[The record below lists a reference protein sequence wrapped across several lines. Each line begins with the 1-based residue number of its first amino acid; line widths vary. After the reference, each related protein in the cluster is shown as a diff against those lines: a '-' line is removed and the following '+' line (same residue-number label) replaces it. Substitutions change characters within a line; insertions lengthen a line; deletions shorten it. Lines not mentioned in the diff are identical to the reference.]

1 MRDKVTIK
9 IDYPKTPE
17 GKAKWNR
24 QYGLNAY
31 WSGKHWAARKKDADF
46 WHMLVKSVLPK
57 KCKKFDKPVE
67 IKFFW
72 NDGLDIDN
80 HSAIGKM
87 IVDGMKGILFTD
99 DGKKYVKKVSH
110 EYHDED
116 YIKVEVEELK
126 DVQA

>member
-1 MRDKVTIK
+1 MTIK
-9 IDYPKTPE
+9 IDYPKKSE

-46 WHMLVKSVLPK
+46 WHMLVKSVLTK

-72 NDGLDIDN
+72 NDGLDIDK
-80 HSAIGKM
+80 HAAMGKM
-87 IVDGMKGILFTD
+87 IIDGLKGVLFTD
-99 DGKKYVKKVSH
+99 DGKKYIKKVSH

-116 YIKVEVEELK
+116 YIKIEIEEK
-126 DVQA
+126 

>member
-1 MRDKVTIK
+1 MTIK
-9 IDYPKTPE
+9 IDYPKTSE

-57 KCKKFDKPVE
+57 KCKKFDKPV
-67 IKFFW
+67 
-72 NDGLDIDN
+72 DIDN
-80 HSAIGKM
+80 HAAMGKM
-87 IVDGMKGILFTD
+87 IIDGLKGVIFTD
-99 DGKKYVKKVSH
+99 DGKKYIKKVSH

-116 YIKVEVEELK
+116 YIKIEIEEK
-126 DVQA
+126 